1 MEEKQTILVVGLGR
15 FGFSL
20 CEKLSELGQYVMA
33 VDSRKDRVETVAS
46 LVDFSAQLNATE
58 EELLNRIG
66 AKEADVAVVA
76 IGEDIESSILSAAIL
91 RGMGIKTVIARAQTN
106 LHARVLARVGV
117 DKVIFPERDMGRRLA
132 ESIVNPWTAD
142 FTSMSGRDFLVGE
155 VAVLPS
161 MVGKTLM
168 EADFQKTYNGVV
180 LLFDRKGKRFLPRYD
195 TVMEEGDKILLAG
208 SEENIKKLMEK
219 KDEEENGK

>member
-33 VDSRKDRVETVAS
+33 VDSRKDRVESVAS

>member
-1 MEEKQTILVVGLGR
+1 MEKKQTVLVVGLGR

-33 VDSRKDRVETVAS
+33 VDSRKDRVESVAS

-58 EELLNRIG
+58 EELLTRIG
-66 AKEADVAVVA
+66 AKDADVAVVA
-76 IGEDIESSILSAAIL
+76 IGEDIESSILATAIL
-91 RGMGIKTVIARAQTN
+91 RGMGIPTVIARAQTN

-155 VAVLPS
+155 VPVLPS
-161 MVGKTLM
+161 MVGKTLL

-180 LLFDRKGKRFLPRYD
+180 LLFDRKGRRFLPRYD

>member
-33 VDSRKDRVETVAS
+33 VDSRKDRVESVAS

-219 KDEEENGK
+219 KDKEENGK

>member
-1 MEEKQTILVVGLGR
+1 MGKKQTILVVGLGR
-15 FGFSL
+15 FGLSL
-20 CEKLSELGQYVMA
+20 CEKLSQLGQSVMA
-33 VDSRKDRVETVAS
+33 VDSRKDRVESVAS
-46 LVDFSAQLNATE
+46 MVDFSAQLDATE
-58 EELLNRIG
+58 EELLTRIG
-66 AKEADVAVVA
+66 AKEADVAIVA
-76 IGEDIESSILSAAIL
+76 IGEDIESSILASAIL
-91 RGMGIKTVIARAQTN
+91 RGMGIPTVIARAQTN

-132 ESIVNPWTAD
+132 DSIVNPWSAD

-161 MVGKTLM
+161 MVGKTLV

-180 LLFDRKGKRFLPRYD
+180 LLFDRQGRRFLPRYD
-195 TVMEEGDKILLAG
+195 TVMEEGDKLLVAG
-208 SEENIKKLMEK
+208 SEENIKKMMEK

>member
-1 MEEKQTILVVGLGR
+1 MEEKQAILVVGLGR

-33 VDSRKDRVETVAS
+33 VDSRKDRVESVAS

>member
-1 MEEKQTILVVGLGR
+1 MEKKQTVLVVGLGR

-33 VDSRKDRVETVAS
+33 VDSRKDRVESVAS

-58 EELLNRIG
+58 EELLTRIG
-66 AKEADVAVVA
+66 AKDADVAVVA
-76 IGEDIESSILSAAIL
+76 IGEDIESSILATAIL
-91 RGMGIKTVIARAQTN
+91 RGMGIPTVIARAQTN

-180 LLFDRKGKRFLPRYD
+180 LLFDRKGRRFLPRYD